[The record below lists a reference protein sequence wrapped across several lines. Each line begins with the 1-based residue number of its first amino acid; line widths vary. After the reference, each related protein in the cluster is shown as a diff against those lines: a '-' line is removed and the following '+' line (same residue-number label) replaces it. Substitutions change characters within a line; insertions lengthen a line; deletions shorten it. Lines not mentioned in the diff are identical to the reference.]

1 MSHIS
6 FEVELSPNIDNASI
20 QKVEDG
26 CALLQRVFG
35 DAEFQRW
42 VTKFQWQTNDGQT
55 FRRFYH
61 SCGRN
66 NNQIYSSIA
75 EGKPWQ
81 DVNPSPQPEK
91 TTFNVIL
98 CSTIEEYNRNCN
110 RPNTICLDQRYLN
123 KPSYTPIHL
132 AAALCQ
138 EYCIYLGYPPR
149 GSDMNE
155 CWSKFT
161 VPVAIARIVRD
172 VAVIMARKDYQI
184 LQWCMLND
192 TFQFD
197 YQPCS
202 FTFGLQQVG
211 KDIYNKKETNHLLT
225 KDESTSQESHNGNF
239 RILTSLPN

>member
-1 MSHIS
+1 MSQIS
-6 FEVELSPNIDNASI
+6 FEIDLSSNPDKAIL
-20 QKVEDG
+20 QKVEFG
-26 CALLQRVFG
+26 CELLQRVFNES
-35 DAEFQRW
+35 EFQRW
-42 VTKFQWQTNDGQT
+42 VSKFQWQTNDGQT

-66 NNQIYSSIA
+66 NDQIYHSLVNGA
-75 EGKPWQ
+75 PWDKRDESYQ
-81 DVNPSPQPEK
+81 SEDEIFRV
-91 TTFNVIL
+91 VL
-98 CSTIEEYNRNCN
+98 CNSVEEYNNNCKQ
-110 RPNTICLDQRYLN
+110 PHTICLDQRYLD
-123 KPSYTPIHL
+123 KSSYTPIHL

-138 EYCIYLGYPPR
+138 EYCIHLGYPPR
-149 GSDMNE
+149 GNDLNE

-172 VAVIMARKDYQI
+172 VAVIMARDDYQI

-202 FTFGLQQVG
+202 FTFGLQQIG
-211 KDIYNKKETNHLLT
+211 KDLYDTKKTHHPLT
-225 KDESTSQESHNGNF
+225 EDESTSQESHNGDF

>member
-1 MSHIS
+1 MSQIS
-6 FEVELSPNIDNASI
+6 FQVDLSSNHDTAILN
-20 QKVEDG
+20 KVEDG
-26 CALLQRVFG
+26 CALLQSVFCES
-35 DAEFQRW
+35 EFQRW
-42 VTKFQWQTNDGQT
+42 VTEFQWQTNDGQT

-66 NNQIYSSIA
+66 NDQIYESIIN
-75 EGKPWQ
+75 GRSWDSIDS
-81 DVNPSPQPEK
+81 DVDVTPF
-91 TTFNVIL
+91 TVVL
-98 CSTIEEYNRNCN
+98 CDTLDQYRSKCN
-110 RPNTICLDQRYLN
+110 LPRTICLDQRYLD
-123 KPSYTPIHL
+123 KSSYTPIHL

-149 GSDMNE
+149 GNDLNE

-161 VPVAIARIVRD
+161 VPVAMARIVRD
-172 VAVIMARKDYQI
+172 VAVIMARDNFQI

-211 KDIYNKKETNHLLT
+211 KDIFDNTTTDHLLT
-225 KDESTSQESHNGNF
+225 EDDSQRQVRHNGNIT
-239 RILTSLPN
+239 ILTSLPN

>member
-1 MSHIS
+1 MSRILFH
-6 FEVELSPNIDNASI
+6 VDPASNHDRSI
-20 QKVEDG
+20 INKVEDG
-26 CALLQRVFG
+26 CALLKRIFG
-35 DAEFQRW
+35 EPEFQRW
-42 VTKFQWQTNDGQT
+42 VAKFQWQTNDGQT

-66 NNQIYSSIA
+66 NDQIYDSIIQGRSWDSTRS
-75 EGKPWQ
+75 E
-81 DVNPSPQPEK
+81 DEDSPFIVALCDSVEAYKEK
-91 TTFNVIL
+91 
-98 CSTIEEYNRNCN
+98 CSLPR
-110 RPNTICLDQRYLN
+110 TICLDQRYLD

-149 GSDMNE
+149 GNDMNE

-161 VPVAIARIVRD
+161 VPVAMARIIRD
-172 VAVIMARKDYQI
+172 VAVIMAREDFQI

-211 KDIYNKKETNHLLT
+211 KDIYNKSDTQQLLT
-225 KDESTSQESHNGNF
+225 EDESQRQGRHNGNIT
-239 RILTSLPN
+239 ILTSLPN